1 MFEFKVDLTKDK
13 IFKALLVFAIPIF
26 IANVFQQLY
35 NTMDTMIVGNFL
47 GDVSLAAIG
56 AASAIYEL
64 LIGFALGVGNGLSIV
79 TARCFGAQD
88 EDALKRSVAGSI
100 VIGIILTI
108 VIVVLSTFCLYPLL
122 ELLNT
127 PADIIEEAYSYIVL
141 ITSFV
146 GVTFAYNLCAGLLRA
161 IGNSVMPL
169 VFLIVSSVINVI
181 LDILFITQFSM
192 GIQGAAVATVIA
204 QAISAVLCF
213 LYIYKK
219 SPLLIPQRKH
229 FAVGMEMYKELMGQG
244 FSMGFMMAIVS
255 AGTVILQTAINHF
268 GYLIIAGH
276 TTARKINSFCMM
288 PAATF
293 SMALSTFVSQNKGAN
308 QKERIAQG
316 VKTANLISIAW
327 GVIAVLLMLV
337 AARPLTAL
345 ISGSSEA
352 AVLDNGSLYLMVNAP
367 FYAVL
372 GILLNLRNSL
382 QGLGRKVIPL
392 ISSVIEFLGKIVF
405 VILFIPIL
413 DYFGVII
420 CEPVI
425 WCCMC
430 LQLWFAFYR
439 DPYMKSSK
447 KTKEKMVSVSQEPS
461 LCEEESV

>member
-1 MFEFKVDLTKDK
+1 MFGFQVDLTKDK

-79 TARCFGAQD
+79 TARCYGAQD

-100 VIGIILTI
+100 VIGIGLTI
-108 VIVVLSTFCLYPLL
+108 AIMLLSVFCLYPLL

-127 PADIIEEAYSYIVL
+127 PADIIEESYSYIMM

-146 GVTFAYNLCAGLLRA
+146 GVMFAYNLCAGLLRA

-169 VFLIVSSVINVI
+169 VFLIVSSAINIV
-181 LDILFITQFSM
+181 LDIVFITQFSM

-204 QAISAVLCF
+204 QAISALFCF
-213 LYIYKK
+213 IYIYKK
-219 SPLLIPQRKH
+219 SPLLIPTRKH
-229 FAVGMEMYKELMGQG
+229 FAVGKDMYKELIGQG
-244 FSMGFMMAIVS
+244 FSMGLMMAIVS
-255 AGTVILQTAINHF
+255 AGTVILQTAINKF

-288 PAATF
+288 PASTF

-308 QKERIAQG
+308 QQERIRQG

-327 GVIAVLLMLV
+327 GVIAVLLMLI
-337 AARPLTAL
+337 AARPLSAL
-345 ISGSSEA
+345 ISGSNEA
-352 AVLDNGSLYLMVNAP
+352 VVLDNSALYLIINAP

-392 ISSVIEFLGKIVF
+392 VSSVIEFCGKIVF
-405 VILFIPIL
+405 VILFIPLL

-425 WCCMC
+425 WCLMC
-430 LQLWFAFYR
+430 VQLWFAFYR
-439 DPYMKSSK
+439 DPYMRSISESKS
-447 KTKEKMVSVSQEPS
+447 TVSVQEQI
-461 LCEEESV
+461 LCEDKSV